1 MRRPLTS
8 AALTFVALGIVGCTA
23 TGDADGSAQ
32 TASTRVPTP
41 DPVMTA
47 TAPPSLDQ
55 IDLSY
60 WSAQVFGTET
70 PLWRKDEVIAPGHD
84 EEADVSGDADARV
97 DIACTGFGAAT
108 VTVVVTT
115 AGSAAAPESLTC
127 SPNLDPE
134 AAVLSIDVAGGKA
147 TTVAMTASAEAGVA
161 MQSVAR

>member
-1 MRRPLTS
+1 MRRTLVS
-8 AALTFVALGIVGCTA
+8 AALALAAIGIVGCTA
-23 TGDADGSAQ
+23 TGEPESGAQ
-32 TASTRVPTP
+32 TTSTRVPTP

-70 PLWRKDEVIAPGHD
+70 PLWRKDEVLAPGHD
-84 EEADVSGDADARV
+84 EEADVTGGDDVRV

-108 VTVVVTT
+108 VTVVVTS
-115 AGSAAAPESLTC
+115 AGSAAAPETLTC

-134 AAVLSIDVAGGKA
+134 AAVLSIDVVGGKS
-147 TTVAMTASAEAGVA
+147 TTLAMSASAEAGVA

>member
-1 MRRPLTS
+1 ML
-8 AALTFVALGIVGCTA
+8 VALGIVGCTA
-23 TGDADGSAQ
+23 TGAADDSAQ
-32 TASTRVPTP
+32 TTSTRVPTP
-41 DPVMTA
+41 DPLMTA

-60 WSAQVFGTET
+60 WSAQVFGSET

-84 EEADVSGDADARV
+84 EEADVSGDTDARI

-108 VTVVVTT
+108 VTVVVAT

-134 AAVLSIDVAGGKA
+134 ATVLSIDVAGGRT
-147 TTVAMTASAEAGVA
+147 TTVTMSASAEAGVA

>member
-1 MRRPLTS
+1 
-8 AALTFVALGIVGCTA
+8 
-23 TGDADGSAQ
+23 
-32 TASTRVPTP
+32 
-41 DPVMTA
+41 MTA

-60 WSAQVFGTET
+60 WSAQVFGTEV

-84 EEADVSGDADARV
+84 EEADVSGDADARI

-115 AGSAAAPESLTC
+115 AGTAAAPESLTC

-134 AAVLSIDVAGGKA
+134 ATVLSIDIVGGKA
-147 TTVAMTASAEAGVA
+147 TTVAMSASAEAGVA